1 MGRRRT
7 RAALAGALIATL
19 ALAGPASSEP
29 DPATAVA
36 AATSSGAAP
45 AAPARSAPTVAA
57 SRRRAATGFSPG
69 FDILYADPARLRRD
83 LAGMRRAGARQVR
96 IDISWATVQSSR
108 GPYDWSDTDR
118 VLRAARAA
126 RLRVLAVIG
135 YEPTWARSY
144 DESGS
149 PRPVDPEA
157 FAGFAAAAAH
167 RYSRQVAAWEIWN
180 EPNTRRFWRAAPD
193 PAAYAR
199 LVEATT
205 PRLRAHDPG
214 APVVVGSMAPAVD
227 AGDGSEISPRTFLS
241 GFYARVAHLRL
252 FDAVSVHPYSYPA
265 MPDGKEDWN
274 TFHGLSSLNAVMRR
288 AGDGHTPLW
297 LTEYGAP
304 TGRHARSVSQQRQ
317 AQMMVRAQR
326 RATRLP
332 YVGPIF
338 FYSYRDSSARVRD
351 LESNFGV
358 VRHNGRPKRAFWT
371 LRRELRRKG

>member
-1 MGRRRT
+1 M
-7 RAALAGALIATL
+7 
-19 ALAGPASSEP
+19 
-29 DPATAVA
+29 
-36 AATSSGAAP
+36 
-45 AAPARSAPTVAA
+45 
-57 SRRRAATGFSPG
+57 
-69 FDILYADPARLRRD
+69 
-83 LAGMRRAGARQVR
+83 R

-144 DESGS
+144 DESGRA
-149 PRPVDPEA
+149 RPVDPQA

-227 AGDGSEISPRTFLS
+227 AGDGSEISPRTYLA
-241 GFYARVAHLRL
+241 GFYRAIGHLRL

-274 TFHGLSSLNAVMRR
+274 TFYRLSSLNAVMRR

-304 TGRHARSVSQQRQ
+304 TGRHARAVSQQRQ

-338 FYSYRDSSARVRD
+338 FYSYRDRSARARD

-358 VRHNGRPKRAFWT
+358 VRHSGRPKRAFWT

>member
-1 MGRRRT
+1 M
-7 RAALAGALIATL
+7 
-19 ALAGPASSEP
+19 
-29 DPATAVA
+29 
-36 AATSSGAAP
+36 
-45 AAPARSAPTVAA
+45 
-57 SRRRAATGFSPG
+57 
-69 FDILYADPARLRRD
+69 
-83 LAGMRRAGARQVR
+83 
-96 IDISWATVQSSR
+96 QSSQ
-108 GPYDWSDTDR
+108 GSYDWSATDR

-126 RLRVLAVIG
+126 RLRVLAVVG
-135 YEPTWARSY
+135 YEPVWARTY
-144 DESGS
+144 DDAGRA
-149 PRPVDPEA
+149 RPVDPGA

-180 EPNTRRFWRAAPD
+180 EPNTRRFWHAAPD

-205 PRLRAHDPG
+205 PQLRAHDPG

-227 AGDGSEISPRTFLS
+227 AGNGDEISPRTFLD
-241 GFYARVAHLRL
+241 GFYDEIAGLRL

-265 MPDGKEDWN
+265 MPDGKQYWN
-274 TFHGLSSLNAVMRR
+274 TFYRLSSLNALMRQ

-304 TGRHARSVSQQRQ
+304 TGRHARAVSEGRQ
-317 AQMMVRAQR
+317 AQMMVRAHR
-326 RATRLP
+326 RATRLS

-338 FYSYRDSSARVRD
+338 FYSYRDRSARRWD

-358 VRHNGRPKRAFWT
+358 VRHSGRAKRSFWT